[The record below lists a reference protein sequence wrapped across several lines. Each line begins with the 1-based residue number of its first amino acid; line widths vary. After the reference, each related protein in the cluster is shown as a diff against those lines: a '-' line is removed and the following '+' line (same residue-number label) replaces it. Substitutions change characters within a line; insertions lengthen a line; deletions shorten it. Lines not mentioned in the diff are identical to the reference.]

1 MAGYQPALPILLLGK
16 IVFVGVARQ
25 GVGLTRLSSMTIDSP
40 WILANTPRIFSS
52 MVSLSHTGKAPFL
65 IA

>member
-1 MAGYQPALPILLLGK
+1 MAGYRPVLPNLLLDN

-25 GVGLTRLSSMTIDSP
+25 GVGLTRLSSTTIGFP

-52 MVSLSHTGKAPFL
+52 MVSLSHTDKAPFL